1 MKWGREARARRW
13 EEECAKTRGWWCAQ
27 SRARLAVRVAGNSYN
42 YRGVYEQHQPTITR
56 PIVIIERTGR

>member
-1 MKWGREARARRW
+1 VCKDEGVVVCAVEGAFSHARR
-13 EEECAKTRGWWCAQ
+13 R
-27 SRARLAVRVAGNSYN
+27 NSYN